1 MLEYNPNNFNF
12 FKKRS
17 VEKKIRDI
25 KQDLK
30 KISVV
35 FDVFSYET
43 KIIKNKKKGDEILKK
58 LNKFIYSNNGAKF
71 IKTSNFLDD
80 KDRVIV
86 KKNGLFTY
94 FLPDIIYHFDKVN
107 RGFDLLI
114 DIMGADHHGYINRM
128 KSVLM
133 MGGYSQNIL

>member
-86 KKNGLFTY
+86 
-94 FLPDIIYHFDKVN
+94 N